1 MKSNFGVEYSD
12 DGKTLIKCPEDFV
25 GEYVIPEGVTEIG
38 EYAFHYCRNLT
49 SIVIP
54 NSVTEIGE
62 HAFDFCDSLTSIVI
76 PNSVTEIG
84 EGAFAFCDSLTSI
97 VMPNSVVEIGDCA
110 LEECE
115 NLTSIDS
122 AIELED
128 RVFEDCGYIPGE
140 EF

>member
-1 MKSNFGVEYSD
+1 MTDKFGVEYSE
-12 DGKTLIKCPEDFV
+12 DGKTLIKCPKELA

-38 EYAFHYCRNLT
+38 E
-49 SIVIP
+49 
-54 NSVTEIGE
+54 
-62 HAFDFCDSLTSIVI
+62 HAFFACRSLTSVVI
-76 PNSVTEIG
+76 P
-84 EGAFAFCDSLTSI
+84 D
-97 VMPNSVVEIGDCA
+97 SVVEIGNCA